1 MAAVAAKVMALQAN
15 LDAIDLARKEFRLR
29 IESGRLYLSE
39 HGLALLLPPGLPLR
53 LQRITPG
60 VLHFQA
66 QALGFNVVLQVR
78 PSVTPQGRLR
88 LPISGLMGFLVPI
101 LIGML
106 RERLSGKP
114 GLHLTPSNEIELD
127 LAEIIAYVSQSQVD
141 LPPLKAARAGD
152 GIAELEF

>member
-1 MAAVAAKVMALQAN
+1 VAAVSAKVMALRAS
-15 LDAIDLARKEFRLR
+15 LDPLDLARKQFRLR
-29 IESGRLYLSE
+29 IEGGRLYLSE
-39 HGLALLLPPGLPLR
+39 HGLSMLLPPGLPLR

-66 QALGFNVVLQVR
+66 RAAGFNVALQVR
-78 PSVTPQGRLR
+78 PSVTLEGRLR

-101 LIGML
+101 LIGMMK
-106 RERLSGKP
+106 ERLTGKP
-114 GLHLTPSNEIELD
+114 GLHFTPSNEIELD
-127 LAEIIAYVSQSQVD
+127 LAEIVAYVSPVK

>member
-1 MAAVAAKVMALQAN
+1 MAAVSAKVMALRAS
-15 LDAIDLARKEFRLR
+15 LDPLDLARKQFRLR
-29 IESGRLYLSE
+29 IEGGRLYLSE
-39 HGLALLLPPGLPLR
+39 HGLSMLLPPGLPLR

-66 QALGFNVVLQVR
+66 RAAGFNVALQVR
-78 PSVTPQGRLR
+78 PSVTLEGRLR

-101 LIGML
+101 LIGMMK
-106 RERLSGKP
+106 ERLTGKP
-114 GLHLTPSNEIELD
+114 GLHFTPSNEIELD
-127 LAEIIAYVSQSQVD
+127 LAEIVAYVSPVK

>member
-1 MAAVAAKVMALQAN
+1 MAAVAAKVMALRAS
-15 LDAIDLARKEFRLR
+15 LDPVDLAQKEFRLR
-29 IESGRLYLSE
+29 IEGGRLYLSE
-39 HGLALLLPPGLPLR
+39 HGLDLLLPPGLPLR

-66 QALGFNVVLQVR
+66 QVAGFNVGLQVR

-88 LPISGLMGFLVPI
+88 LPISGLMGFVVPI

-106 RERLSGKP
+106 KERISGKP
-114 GLHLTPSNEIELD
+114 GLHFTPSNEIEID
-127 LAEIIAYVSQSQVD
+127 LAEIIAYLSPVE

-152 GIAELEF
+152 GVAELEF

>member
-1 MAAVAAKVMALQAN
+1 MAAVAAKVMALRAS
-15 LDAIDLARKEFRLR
+15 LDPVDLARKEFRLR
-29 IESGRLYLSE
+29 IEGGRLYLSE

-53 LQRITPG
+53 LLRITPG

-66 QALGFNVVLQVR
+66 QVAGFNVGLQAR

-88 LPISGLMGFLVPI
+88 LPISGLMGFVVPI

-106 RERLSGKP
+106 KERISGKP
-114 GLHLTPSNEIELD
+114 GLHFTPSNEIELD
-127 LAEIIAYVSQSQVD
+127 LSEIVAYLSPVE

-152 GIAELEF
+152 GVAELEF